1 MPKNKKVTLTSIYE
15 GQSYEIDLSDDSVS
29 TRITLVERE
38 ANELSMILY
47 DRTGQKFKDFIDK
60 ENTITVYYGN
70 DLIFNGV
77 LDIASPSH
85 SESGDYY
92 NIIGYSE
99 DVKFGWGDTGNR
111 VFLDRYGHE
120 ILSGYTDTVLSQNLS
135 AQGKIKVVSS
145 NAADT
150 MTVTIM
156 GLYSVFTKNE
166 TVTLNGTSEV
176 TCSNDYDSILFV
188 SVIVPPTGDI
198 TIKDTSDNVLG
209 TIPAGFNVCSESDIS
224 DCLHINFK
232 EGVGSIG
239 YDKSGGANNATIEG
253 SPSWVTGGGID
264 LDGSTQYAY
273 VSDPFA
279 TNTVFSFGATITP
292 EGGAGTLRAILSP
305 SSGTFVHF
313 QLNASNKIEAWVYG
327 PSKMLTSTT
336 TVTEGEEY
344 DVAITWGEGVG
355 KLYVNGTQEDITDYS
370 ATPPTAMY
378 GSWYIGRGFSDG
390 RYFNGK
396 IKKVWAADDEKSAT
410 DISRLHYGELP
421 NFGTGAVY
429 TIGLRIAYSQDMD
442 YQIESLPCYNEAPV
456 TTMERVMDIGDSNGI
471 WTGFYDSSLEI
482 YRMYPKSTAG
492 TQHQL
497 GDHLPVSYDNRYP
510 EANAI
515 ILKCAKVKQSDGQMQ
530 ELLGYATTDNGYST
544 KIARAIDLSITE
556 EADAEQ
562 KAQTVIEEYGTVEKL
577 GAIDTILNIDLKPG
591 DQIYLWDIRELNWS
605 YERINR
611 VYHFIDEQRTSLEV
625 GDKIQSVRTIEFLT
639 DLANVATY
647 GMVGYQNLDDRKHDT
662 IPIDRNIGDSYPLT
676 VNFTIP
682 SEGITKVYLEIEGA
696 KYLQYSADDH
706 YHDNAASYVFDD
718 HTHPDGTLAGDSH
731 GHSYGNMKDTSQA
744 HGLSISW
751 SGGYASTENHTHS
764 VSGNTG
770 YEEPDLPHRHSVSIT
785 TGSPSGYIPVMRS
798 ITNITTT
805 DSASAALDSGSSGT
819 TGVAVGGST
828 GSRGGSISGNSGSK
842 TIGPAMA
849 EDTYPNEVAI
859 SINGTDRTTALGG
872 PWSDDFDLTGDNK
885 LDITEWV
892 NNDGRHTIAF
902 TSSRNGRI
910 NGDILIYY

>member
-530 ELLGYATTDNGYST
+530 ELLG
-544 KIARAIDLSITE
+544 
-556 EADAEQ
+556 
-562 KAQTVIEEYGTVEKL
+562 
-577 GAIDTILNIDLKPG
+577 
-591 DQIYLWDIRELNWS
+591 
-605 YERINR
+605 
-611 VYHFIDEQRTSLEV
+611 H
-625 GDKIQSVRTIEFLT
+625 
-639 DLANVATY
+639 
-647 GMVGYQNLDDRKHDT
+647 DR
-662 IPIDRNIGDSYPLT
+662 
-676 VNFTIP
+676 
-682 SEGITKVYLEIEGA
+682 
-696 KYLQYSADDH
+696 
-706 YHDNAASYVFDD
+706 
-718 HTHPDGTLAGDSH
+718 
-731 GHSYGNMKDTSQA
+731 
-744 HGLSISW
+744 
-751 SGGYASTENHTHS
+751 
-764 VSGNTG
+764 
-770 YEEPDLPHRHSVSIT
+770 
-785 TGSPSGYIPVMRS
+785 
-798 ITNITTT
+798 
-805 DSASAALDSGSSGT
+805 
-819 TGVAVGGST
+819 
-828 GSRGGSISGNSGSK
+828 
-842 TIGPAMA
+842 
-849 EDTYPNEVAI
+849 
-859 SINGTDRTTALGG
+859 
-872 PWSDDFDLTGDNK
+872 
-885 LDITEWV
+885 
-892 NNDGRHTIAF
+892 
-902 TSSRNGRI
+902 
-910 NGDILIYY
+910 